1 MYYLCVCVC
10 ALARV
15 REREKLGKGVAI
27 VAMQGSMINMSDQKC
42 FASKDDFFSQGNH
55 GKNHNGPHHWFLN

>member
-42 FASKDDFFSQGNH
+42 FASKDDVFFHRETMEKIIMDRIIG
-55 GKNHNGPHHWFLN
+55 F